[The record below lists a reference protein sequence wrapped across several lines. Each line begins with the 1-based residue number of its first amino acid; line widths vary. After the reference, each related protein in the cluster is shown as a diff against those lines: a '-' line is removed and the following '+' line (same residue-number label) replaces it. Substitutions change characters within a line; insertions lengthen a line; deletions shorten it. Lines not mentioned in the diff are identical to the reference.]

1 MDSLVGTFRILQPGS
16 SIATSLG
23 PSESSAH
30 PKHAMFFEIKEKK
43 FRMKA
48 LRLTQVRQ
56 FTYDE
61 ISLKDYTHL
70 DANDPRIE
78 DQIRAILTAK
88 VSQMI
93 LEGRNDVQEVP
104 QRDTIRPSRF
114 CVKDPLKIL
123 VRLRVD
129 HEGFP
134 AINHQRFGSQFFR
147 EVANAVDVIL
157 LAKKRKE
164 VLRAVERGVI
174 GGAAAGRNNLAAAGG
189 GLDLQ
194 QMFAEGG
201 EDEIHKIRIDDLVSE
216 TLANN
221 RKSLSLLVESDM
233 AQVLLGAG
241 LVKYTRLSNI
251 CNS

>member
-1 MDSLVGTFRILQPGS
+1 
-16 SIATSLG
+16 
-23 PSESSAH
+23 
-30 PKHAMFFEIKEKK
+30 MFFEIKEKK

-104 QRDTIRPSRF
+104 QRDIIRPPRF

-174 GGAAAGRNNLAAAGG
+174 GGAAAGRNNLAAGG
-189 GLDLQ
+189 GSTLTNTRLDLQ
-194 QMFAEGG
+194 QMLTEGG